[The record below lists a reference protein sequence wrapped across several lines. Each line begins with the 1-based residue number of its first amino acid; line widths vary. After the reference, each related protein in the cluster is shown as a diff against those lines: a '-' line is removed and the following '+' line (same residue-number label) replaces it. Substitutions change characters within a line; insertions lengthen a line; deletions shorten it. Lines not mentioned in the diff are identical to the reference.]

1 MNSRVHHKD
10 RRSCLET
17 TDQTKSNVLVHT
29 PKPFH
34 LLGLPEI
41 PLSFVYL
48 ENSYSSFKTYLQHYL
63 SQTALTPP
71 FLCYPVAIY
80 IYILFSCSS
89 LLQSLPYVIILVYEL
104 GFPHKL
110 CGLQRPGSGDAFT
123 FVSSATRWVPST
135 KEDVQ

>member
-34 LLGLPEI
+34 PLGLPEI

-48 ENSYSSFKTYLQHYL
+48 ENSYSSFKTYLQHHL

-71 FLCYPVAIY
+71 FLCYPVALY
-80 IYILFSCSS
+80 IYIIFLLFTFA
-89 LLQSLPYVIILVYEL
+89 LFTLDFY
-104 GFPHKL
+104 PHKL
-110 CGLQRPGSGDAFT
+110 CGLQRPGSGDAFI